1 MLIILRH
8 IRWIM
13 VLAGALTMTMVY
25 AAVAPDAAL
34 RSTFGDTLDGPL
46 ADIVVR
52 NWGALIAMIGALLIY
67 GAFRPEARAIALVI
81 AAASK
86 AVFIGLV
93 MSHGSRFLGQQ
104 AGLAVAV
111 DGVMIVLF
119 AWYLVAARVTR
130 AAAAERKDVIQV

>member
-1 MLIILRH
+1 MSIILRH

-13 VLAGALTMTMVY
+13 IVAGALTMTMVY

-34 RSTFGDTLDGPL
+34 RSTFGDTLQGPL

-67 GAFRPEARAIALVI
+67 GALRPEARAIALVI

-93 MSHGSRFLGQQ
+93 MSHGSRYLGQQ
-104 AGLAVAV
+104 AGIAVVV
-111 DGVMIVLF
+111 DAVMIVLF
-119 AWYLVAARVTR
+119 AWYLVAARVTH